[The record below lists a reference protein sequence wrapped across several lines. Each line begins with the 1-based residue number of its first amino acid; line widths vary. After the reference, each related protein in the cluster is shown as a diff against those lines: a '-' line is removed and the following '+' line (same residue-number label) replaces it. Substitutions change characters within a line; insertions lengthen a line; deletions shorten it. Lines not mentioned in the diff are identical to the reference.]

1 MSQRDK
7 VLKDIKTFVGEWKGK
22 LKTEVSELFAPPLFI
37 IVQIGD
43 NEASNRYVKNKIKD
57 CEEVGIFTKHLHL
70 NGDITTAEAKTAI
83 AETLT
88 QLPGAFMMIQLPVPE
103 QINLN
108 ALISMIPRWGDVDGM
123 RPLSPFKPCT
133 PLGIMRYLD
142 YCNFDLSGKD
152 VTIIGRSD
160 IVGKPLAKMM
170 TDADATVTLCHS
182 KTKNLSTH
190 IYTADLIVSAVGKA
204 NFLNCYAIHEPVIDV
219 GINFNEEGKLV
230 GDCFNTENRDVTPVP
245 GGVGLLTRCALL
257 DNIVNAAKHKG
268 ERL

>member
-1 MSQRDK
+1 M
-7 VLKDIKTFVGEWKGK
+7 VLGNIKKYAAE
-22 LKTEVSELFAPPLFI
+22 LKEQFKERIAV
-37 IVQIGD
+37 IGD
-43 NEASNRYVKNKIKD
+43 APRLAIIQVGNLEASNRYIKNKIKD

-88 QLPGAFMMIQLPVPE
+88 QLPGAFMMIQLPIPE

-230 GDCFNTENRDVTPVP
+230 GDCFNTENKDVTPVP